1 MKSQT
6 LKIWL
11 DENTTID
18 GVISFS
24 DSYPWVIEFTSCATQ
39 NIKCVNSDLFECLV
53 DLRQEFSVKK
63 YLLLCN
69 GARVNVYPSP
79 MSRDMG
85 GARLAYLLT
94 LGKQSKREDLI
105 DIFNYAEFIDIGS
118 VEEQKRFYNSWLKSP
133 KQSPHFSL

>member
-6 LKIWL
+6 LRIQL
-11 DENTTID
+11 DESTIID

-24 DSYPWVIEFTSCATQ
+24 DSYPWVIEFTSHATQ

-53 DLRQEFSVKK
+53 DLRQEFSVKR
-63 YLLLCN
+63 YFLLCN

-85 GARLAYLLT
+85 GARLAYSLT
-94 LGKQSKREDLI
+94 LGKQSKREDLV
-105 DIFNYAEFIDIGS
+105 DIFDYAEFTDIGS
-118 VEEQKRFYNSWLKSP
+118 VEEQRKFYHVWIKSS
-133 KQSPHFSL
+133 K